1 MRWPWSRRR
10 WAWEPVNH
18 TDPIPDGDIV
28 LPPGQH
34 QRTADLLAAEAAR
47 RALQEPTIML
57 GRPLLT
63 RAQAWRGA
71 GGRESIRPE
80 TR

>member
-10 WAWEPVNH
+10 RAWEPVNH
-18 TDPIPDGDIV
+18 TDPIPDGDTV

-57 GRPLLT
+57 RRPLT
-63 RAQAWRGA
+63 RAQAWRAA
-71 GGRESIRPE
+71 GGGESIRPE
-80 TR
+80 AR